1 MDSATAPAEFMN
13 TSPGRGT
20 MGFSSGII
28 GLMQDSLSNRRL
40 RRMAS
45 AASLMVALVLVAVKI
60 WAWLATGSI
69 ALLTSA
75 ADAVVDVAASL
86 ATFAGVRYAERPAD
100 QGHRYGHGKAEAVA
114 ALVQALLLGGA
125 AIVLGFE
132 SIERLI
138 SPRPLD
144 EIGLGIWIIVGSTI
158 TAAALVA
165 MQTRVVNKTGSVAI
179 AADRAHYVTD
189 IAVNAVVL
197 ASLVLNRFTGWLW
210 ADAAGAVAISCYM
223 LWNARGIALH
233 ALVQLLDREL
243 DEADRD
249 RICAAVLG
257 SAGVQGV
264 HDLRTRNGGD
274 RVFVEFHVEVD
285 GNISVD
291 EGHEIGD
298 VAERA
303 VAALFPMADVTA
315 HLEPAGIVDER
326 LDDQLA

>member
-1 MDSATAPAEFMN
+1 VSASVSASGAVPWHFFFLAAE
-13 TSPGRGT
+13 S
-20 MGFSSGII
+20 
-28 GLMQDSLSNRRL
+28 MQDSSTNKQL

-45 AASLMVALVLVAVKI
+45 AVSLAVALVLVAVKV

-69 ALLTSA
+69 ALLTAA
-75 ADAVVDVAASL
+75 ADAMVDVAASF

-100 QGHRYGHGKAEAVA
+100 QGHRYGHGKAEAIA
-114 ALVQALLLGGA
+114 ALVQAFLLGGA

-138 SPRPLD
+138 SPQPLD
-144 EIGLGIWIIVGSTI
+144 QLGLGIWITVGSTV
-158 TAAALVA
+158 AAIALVA
-165 MQTRVVNKTGSVAI
+165 MQTRVVSRTGSTAI
-179 AADRAHYVTD
+179 AADRAHYATD

-197 ASLVLNRFTGWLW
+197 AALVLNRYTGWAW
-210 ADAAGAVAISCYM
+210 ADAAGALAISCYM

-243 DEADRD
+243 DQTDRD

-257 SAGVQGV
+257 SAGVKGI

-285 GNISVD
+285 GRVSVD

-298 VAERA
+298 VAECA

-315 HLEPAGIVDER
+315 HLEPAGIADER
-326 LDDQLA
+326 LDDRLA